1 MPPPR
6 RSTPR
11 KSRAENAESATS
23 SPAKSAAA
31 SPLSTPA
38 DTPRRAARGRR
49 ATAKAAAAADTP
61 KTQSSTPSR
70 SRGSRTTK
78 AAAAAA
84 AAAEE
89 TAPEVPAS
97 PAPKAAPLSERVHAL
112 PTRTNPRL
120 AEVKSRQVKLQVI
133 RREDKEIIIGRIKLP
148 TVNGAEHGFLL
159 KRFDTN
165 AIAGSSM
172 FRLAFPY
179 ADGEEESAE
188 MAYLESRFDTN
199 VANGGTLAP
208 ATPRRG
214 RKPDPN
220 NAKSNGSGVL
230 PPGSTGVRLQ
240 GVWIPCEQAAPIAE
254 DYGLLELA
262 QPLLEAT
269 AVLLPNDDVPLLNPD
284 ADTLALAAESERV
297 PLSTPQRQAKRA
309 RTAESMAADAASAAL
324 ASPSS
329 STPMQAAQQLLGTS
343 APETPTSPSKR
354 RAAPR
359 RTRAAMAAAAAA
371 SEPGLQTPMTPAQID
386 AQIRAAKELAADI
399 AADSDKASSTTTRA
413 KRRAEEEA
421 DGEVVVA
428 PQGQTATRA
437 LRRRV
442 PHSAPLV
449 RAAGALTAAGAL
461 GVGAA
466 AWYAGTLNLATAVPA
481 ALQQLQRSDYSSAL
495 QHLQHIDYSSALHRL
510 QQNIQSWGTSWF
522 GS

>member
-1 MPPPR
+1 M
-6 RSTPR
+6 
-11 KSRAENAESATS
+11 
-23 SPAKSAAA
+23 
-31 SPLSTPA
+31 
-38 DTPRRAARGRR
+38 
-49 ATAKAAAAADTP
+49 
-61 KTQSSTPSR
+61 
-70 SRGSRTTK
+70 
-78 AAAAAA
+78 
-84 AAAEE
+84 
-89 TAPEVPAS
+89 
-97 PAPKAAPLSERVHAL
+97 HAL

-148 TVNGAEHGFLL
+148 SVNGAEHGFLL

-309 RTAESMAADAASAAL
+309 RTAESMAADAAF
-324 ASPSS
+324 
-329 STPMQAAQQLLGTS
+329 
-343 APETPTSPSKR
+343 
-354 RAAPR
+354 
-359 RTRAAMAAAAAA
+359 
-371 SEPGLQTPMTPAQID
+371 
-386 AQIRAAKELAADI
+386 
-399 AADSDKASSTTTRA
+399 
-413 KRRAEEEA
+413 
-421 DGEVVVA
+421 
-428 PQGQTATRA
+428 
-437 LRRRV
+437 
-442 PHSAPLV
+442 H
-449 RAAGALTAAGAL
+449 
-461 GVGAA
+461 
-466 AWYAGTLNLATAVPA
+466 
-481 ALQQLQRSDYSSAL
+481 
-495 QHLQHIDYSSALHRL
+495 
-510 QQNIQSWGTSWF
+510 F
-522 GS
+522 

>member
-1 MPPPR
+1 M
-6 RSTPR
+6 
-11 KSRAENAESATS
+11 
-23 SPAKSAAA
+23 
-31 SPLSTPA
+31 
-38 DTPRRAARGRR
+38 
-49 ATAKAAAAADTP
+49 
-61 KTQSSTPSR
+61 
-70 SRGSRTTK
+70 
-78 AAAAAA
+78 
-84 AAAEE
+84 
-89 TAPEVPAS
+89 
-97 PAPKAAPLSERVHAL
+97 HAL

-284 ADTLALAAESERV
+284 ADTLAVNHHDAETALDYAACIGCGACVAACPNGAAHLFTGAKLKHLKLLPLGKQER
-297 PLSTPQRQAKRA
+297 SRRA
-309 RTAESMAADAASAAL
+309 RKMVDELETNFGHCSLYGECADVCPAGIPLDAVGAINAERA
-324 ASPSS
+324 
-329 STPMQAAQQLLGTS
+329 
-343 APETPTSPSKR
+343 
-354 RAAPR
+354 RAAFK
-359 RTRAAMAAAAAA
+359 
-371 SEPGLQTPMTPAQID
+371 GGD
-386 AQIRAAKELAADI
+386 D
-399 AADSDKASSTTTRA
+399 
-413 KRRAEEEA
+413 
-421 DGEVVVA
+421 
-428 PQGQTATRA
+428 
-437 LRRRV
+437 
-442 PHSAPLV
+442 
-449 RAAGALTAAGAL
+449 
-461 GVGAA
+461 
-466 AWYAGTLNLATAVPA
+466 
-481 ALQQLQRSDYSSAL
+481 
-495 QHLQHIDYSSALHRL
+495 
-510 QQNIQSWGTSWF
+510 
-522 GS
+522 